1 MFVESQAIDYPT
13 LASLTSMMGQDGF
26 QNFALVILLVVF
38 FMIVKSWLMN
48 CPLFDFIHDEP
59 LKDAVYVLFREAI
72 IVISGSLGIEG
83 LKYYEVINFNKDTEI
98 GLSYCIMMIVC
109 LWTAVGFIMVIS
121 AQK

>member
-1 MFVESQAIDYPT
+1 
-13 LASLTSMMGQDGF
+13 
-26 QNFALVILLVVF
+26 
-38 FMIVKSWLMN
+38 MN

-83 LKYYEVINFNKDTEI
+83 LKYYEVISFNKDTEI
-98 GLSYCIMMIVC
+98 GLSYCIMMVVC

-121 AQK
+121 A

>member
-1 MFVESQAIDYPT
+1 
-13 LASLTSMMGQDGF
+13 
-26 QNFALVILLVVF
+26 
-38 FMIVKSWLMN
+38 MIVKSWLMN

-83 LKYYEVINFNKDTEI
+83 LKYYEVISFNKDTEI
-98 GLSYCIMMIVC
+98 GLSYCIMMVVC

-121 AQK
+121 A

>member
-1 MFVESQAIDYPT
+1 
-13 LASLTSMMGQDGF
+13 
-26 QNFALVILLVVF
+26 
-38 FMIVKSWLMN
+38 MN

-83 LKYYEVINFNKDTEI
+83 LKYYEVISFNKDTEI

-121 AQK
+121 A